1 MKSTRRFAI
10 ALWLALALLVGQ
22 QAAALHDLG
31 HATERIAH
39 HQDRKAPPASCD
51 QCFACAELS
60 SAVGVAHA
68 VLPRVSAGVPVT
80 CVVHD
85 GAIFVAQ
92 RLAFRSQAPP
102 TLL

>member
-10 ALWLALALLVGQ
+10 ALGLALALVVGQ

-39 HQDRKAPPASCD
+39 HQDPKAPPASCD

-60 SAVGVAHA
+60 SAVGVVPV
-68 VLPRVSAGVPVT
+68 VLPRVSTGIPPT
-80 CVVHD
+80 CFVHD
-85 GAIFVAQ
+85 AAIFVAP